1 MNELSEFF
9 KTVSIEKTRVAE
21 ERKRF
26 TPRVEIKE
34 TDLSD
39 FFGTIK
45 TGQQNQVILAQREGT
60 KLDALQTFFTR
71 LQTFEDSLQEKI
83 ERQKPDNTKD
93 GFDPAEVEGY
103 EEFNS
108 NYDKK
113 ETEKLIDQ
121 SVEDTIKEKSESQ
134 KLQDQLEP
142 ITENKDRF
150 PTAEER
156 WPRAGETIKEVK
168 QVEIKPV
175 NYFNINKRPE
185 PKVEE
190 TDVNSLAQAMS
201 SLIKKPE
208 QLNEQ
213 PQLSDLEKLQLE
225 FKQFR
230 KLVTMQ
236 MASIGGGGEVRLL
249 NLDDVDTSS
258 LGNGKFLVYNATSK
272 KLEFTDQV
280 DGN

>member
-9 KTVSIEKTRVAE
+9 KSVSVEKARVAE

-26 TPRVEIKE
+26 EPRVEIKE

-45 TGQQNQVILAQREGT
+45 TGHQNQIVLAQREGT

-71 LQTFEDSLQEKI
+71 LQTFEDTLKEQIEK
-83 ERQKPDNTKD
+83 QKPDNTKD

-113 ETEKLIDQ
+113 ETEKLIDK
-121 SVEDTIKEKSESQ
+121 SVEDTIKEKTESQ

-156 WPRAGETIKEVK
+156 WPRAGEVVK
-168 QVEIKPV
+168 QVDIKPV
-175 NYFNINKRPE
+175 NYFNKNRRPE
-185 PKVEE
+185 PKVEN
-190 TDVNSLAQAMS
+190 TIDVNTLANQMS
-201 SLIKKPE
+201 GLIKKPD
-208 QLNEQ
+208 QLTEQ
-213 PQLSDLEKLQLE
+213 PQITDLEKLQLE
-225 FKQFR
+225 FAQFR

-272 KLEFTDQV
+272 KLEFTDQI

>member
-9 KTVSIEKTRVAE
+9 KSVSVEKARVAE

-26 TPRVEIKE
+26 EPRVEIKE

-45 TGQQNQVILAQREGT
+45 TGHQNQIVLAQREGT

-71 LQTFEDSLQEKI
+71 LQTFEDTLKEQIEK
-83 ERQKPDNTKD
+83 QKPDNTKD

-113 ETEKLIDQ
+113 ETEKLIDK
-121 SVEDTIKEKSESQ
+121 SVEDTIKEKTESQ

-156 WPRAGETIKEVK
+156 WPRAGEVVK
-168 QVEIKPV
+168 QVDIKPV
-175 NYFNINKRPE
+175 NYFNNNKRPE
-185 PKVEE
+185 PKVEN
-190 TDVNSLAQAMS
+190 TIDVNTLANQMS
-201 SLIKKPE
+201 GLIKKPD
-208 QLNEQ
+208 QLTEQ
-213 PQLSDLEKLQLE
+213 PQITDLEKLQLE
-225 FKQFR
+225 FAQFR

>member
-26 TPRVEIKE
+26 EPRVEIKE

-71 LQTFEDSLQEKI
+71 LQTFEDNLQEQI

-113 ETEKLIDQ
+113 ETEKLIDK
-121 SVEDTIKEKSESQ
+121 SVEDTIKEKTESQ

-156 WPRAGETIKEVK
+156 WPRAGEVVK
-168 QVEIKPV
+168 QVDIKPV
-175 NYFNINKRPE
+175 NYFNNNKRPE
-185 PKVEE
+185 PKVEN
-190 TDVNSLAQAMS
+190 TIDVNTLANQMS
-201 SLIKKPE
+201 GLIKKPD
-208 QLNEQ
+208 QLTEQ
-213 PQLSDLEKLQLE
+213 PQITDLEKLQLE
-225 FKQFR
+225 FAQFR

>member
-71 LQTFEDSLQEKI
+71 LQTFEDSLQEQI
-83 ERQKPDNTKD
+83 ERQKPVNTKD

>member
-9 KTVSIEKTRVAE
+9 SSVAKEKKRVE
-21 ERKRF
+21 EEKIRF
-26 TPRVEIKE
+26 TPRVNV
-34 TDLSD
+34 DLSD
-39 FFGTIK
+39 LSSFFGTITEAK
-45 TGQQNQVILAQREGT
+45 REHVVIAKRDST
-60 KLDALQTFFTR
+60 KLNELKGFFDRLDKFEVALQ
-71 LQTFEDSLQEKI
+71 ENIEK
-83 ERQKPDNTKD
+83 QKETPKD

-113 ETEKLIDQ
+113 ETEKLIDK
-121 SVEDTIKEKSESQ
+121 SIEDTIKEKTESET
-134 KLQDQLEP
+134 LQDQLEP
-142 ITENKDRF
+142 IIENKV
-150 PTAEER
+150 E
-156 WPRAGETIKEVK
+156 

-190 TDVNSLAQAMS
+190 TDVNSIAQAMS
-201 SLIKKPE
+201 GLIKKPE
-208 QLNEQ
+208 QQVVTE
-213 PQLSDLEKLQLE
+213 QLSDLEKLQRE
-225 FKQFR
+225 FTQFR

-258 LGNGKFLVYNATSK
+258 LGNGKFLVYNGSTQ

>member
-9 KTVSIEKTRVAE
+9 SSVAKEKKRVE
-21 ERKRF
+21 EEKIRF
-26 TPRVEIKE
+26 TPRVNV
-34 TDLSD
+34 DLSD
-39 FFGTIK
+39 LSSFFGTITEAK
-45 TGQQNQVILAQREGT
+45 REHVVIAKRDST
-60 KLDALQTFFTR
+60 KLNALKGFFDRLDKFEVALQ
-71 LQTFEDSLQEKI
+71 ENIEK
-83 ERQKPDNTKD
+83 QKETPKD

-113 ETEKLIDQ
+113 ETEKLIDK
-121 SVEDTIKEKSESQ
+121 SIEDTIKEKTESET
-134 KLQDQLEP
+134 LQDQLEP
-142 ITENKDRF
+142 IIENKV
-150 PTAEER
+150 E
-156 WPRAGETIKEVK
+156 

-190 TDVNSLAQAMS
+190 TDVNSIAQAMS
-201 SLIKKPE
+201 GLIKRPE
-208 QLNEQ
+208 QQVVTE
-213 PQLSDLEKLQLE
+213 QLSDLEKLQRE
-225 FKQFR
+225 FTQFR

-258 LGNGKFLVYNATSK
+258 LGNGKFLVYNGSTQ